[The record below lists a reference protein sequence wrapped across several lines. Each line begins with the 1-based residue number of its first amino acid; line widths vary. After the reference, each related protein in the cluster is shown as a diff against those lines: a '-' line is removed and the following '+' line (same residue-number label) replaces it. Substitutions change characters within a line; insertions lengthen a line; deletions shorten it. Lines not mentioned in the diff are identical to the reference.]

1 MKEVRIN
8 RQLAKGLSL
17 LWGAVVLVGLLGI
30 GQSFGAAAPLLTRTH
45 SGGGVT
51 VKVTYLNPEGA
62 EGPSFQV
69 VLDTHSVDLDAF
81 DLENRSV
88 LRDEAG
94 KSYHPAHV
102 QNKGGG
108 HHREVTLAFPK
119 SASGSKRLELVIK
132 EIAGVKERSF
142 RWELK

>member
-1 MKEVRIN
+1 MPGDIC
-8 RQLAKGLSL
+8 KGFRL
-17 LWGAVVLVGLLGI
+17 LLGAAILI
-30 GQSFGAAAPLLTRTH
+30 GLFGVGRSFGAAAAGLIRTH

-69 VLDTHSVDLDAF
+69 VLDTHSVDLDAI

-94 KSYHPAHV
+94 KSYHPAQV

>member
-1 MKEVRIN
+1 MMRDIRN
-8 RQLAKGLSL
+8 GLKC
-17 LWGAVVLVGLLGI
+17 LLGATMLI
-30 GQSFGAAAPLLTRTH
+30 GLFGAAQSFGAAAPGLARTN

-51 VKVTYLNPEGA
+51 AKVTYLNPEGP
-62 EGPSFQV
+62 EGPRFQV

-81 DLENRSV
+81 DLKNVSV
-88 LRDEAG
+88 LRDDAG
-94 KSYHPAHV
+94 KDYQPT
-102 QNKGGG
+102 QMENKGGG

-119 SASGSKRLELVIK
+119 SASGAKRLELVIK

>member
-1 MKEVRIN
+1 MMRDIRN
-8 RQLAKGLSL
+8 GLKC
-17 LWGAVVLVGLLGI
+17 LLGATMLI
-30 GQSFGAAAPLLTRTH
+30 GLFGAGESFGAAAPGLARTN

-51 VKVTYLNPEGA
+51 VKVTYLNPEDA
-62 EGPSFQV
+62 AGPRFQV

-81 DLENRSV
+81 DLKNVSV
-88 LRDEAG
+88 LRDDAG
-94 KSYHPAHV
+94 KDYQPT
-102 QNKGGG
+102 QLENKGGG

-119 SASGSKRLELVIK
+119 SASGAKRLELVIK

>member
-1 MKEVRIN
+1 MMRDIRN
-8 RQLAKGLSL
+8 GLKC
-17 LWGAVVLVGLLGI
+17 LLGATMLI
-30 GQSFGAAAPLLTRTH
+30 GLFGAGESFGAAAPGLARTN

-51 VKVTYLNPEGA
+51 AKVTYLNPGGP
-62 EGPSFQV
+62 EGPRFQV

-81 DLENRSV
+81 DLKNLSL

-94 KSYHPAHV
+94 KTYQPT
-102 QNKGGG
+102 QMENKGGG

-119 SASGSKRLELVIK
+119 SASGAKRLELVIK